1 MELVK
6 GRMGVYGSIA
16 YVPQQPWMQNQT
28 VRQNI
33 TFGLQFDEYF
43 YGRVMNACAL
53 YPDMHVLTH
62 GDMTEIGEKVNFTF
76 IINILGYK
84 FIWWSKISYWIS
96 SSCLSKS

>member
-1 MELVK
+1 MHIEKIKISFTLPFLGEMELIK
-6 GRMGVYGSIA
+6 GRIGVYGSIA

-43 YGRVMNACAL
+43 YGRVMNACTL

-62 GDMTEIGEKVNFTF
+62 GDMTEIGEKVLR
-76 IINILGYK
+76 I
-84 FIWWSKISYWIS
+84 
-96 SSCLSKS
+96 